1 MKIMIGND
9 HAGVEMKKLLTQQLQ
24 EWGHEVINRG
34 TDSIDSVNYP
44 EFGKEVANAVVKE
57 EADLGIIIC
66 GTGIGIS
73 IAANKVKGARAA
85 VCTNELMADLARR
98 HNNAYVLALG
108 ARIVGDELAIAITKA
123 FVEGKFEGGRH
134 GTRVDLI
141 ESYRC

>member
-9 HAGVEMKKLLTQQLQ
+9 HAGVEMKKLLTQQLL

-98 HNNAYVLALG
+98 HNNANVLALG